1 MYINNID
8 NFLKYKKFNNN
19 ESFYYLMEKKFSL
32 DIDTHGDIKTFFN

>member
-19 ESFYYLMEKKFSL
+19 ELLLFDGKKIFIRYRYSWRY
-32 DIDTHGDIKTFFN
+32 

>member
-1 MYINNID
+1 MHINNID

-19 ESFYYLMEKKFSL
+19 ESFYYLMEKFSL